1 MLRPAPRRV
10 ADAEGVRQDG
20 AFEGSLEVV
29 DWAEV
34 RSGGPTRPV
43 ASALARAS
51 RFLHHKRW
59 WYAAV
64 STPEVLVSTAIV
76 NLGYVVNAF
85 VFAADLPGR
94 RLLFQR
100 SFLGLPALSAT
111 LTPRPGTGA
120 LATFRA
126 PRARV
131 ALSRGQDANAPYALR
146 IRLPELTLDAALE
159 VSATRP
165 LTWIGPLGA
174 RVGTIELANCTQKIA
189 GAPASGR
196 LVVHGRD
203 VPLDGALGG
212 LDFTDGLLARE
223 TAWRWAFA
231 QGHADSGEVVGLN
244 LVEGF
249 NARGAS
255 PETALGEDA
264 VWLGGRPYPLGPA
277 RFDHDRDDP
286 ARPWHVSTACG
297 AVDLRFTPGGRH
309 AEGHDLGV
317 ARSRFLQVAGTW
329 DGVITFDGV
338 TRNLRGAAGVAEDQ
352 AVRW

>member
-1 MLRPAPRRV
+1 MLRPAPRRI
-10 ADAEGVRQDG
+10 ADAHGVRQDG

-34 RSGGPTRPV
+34 RAGEALGPV
-43 ASALARAS
+43 ASALARAK
-51 RFLHHKRW
+51 RLLQHKRW

-76 NLGYVVNAF
+76 HLGYVVNAF

-100 SFLGLPALSAT
+100 SFLGLPGLSAT
-111 LTPRPGTGA
+111 IAPRPGAGA
-120 LATFRA
+120 SASFRA
-126 PRARV
+126 RGAHIGLARGGVSGAPCTLRVRV
-131 ALSRGQDANAPYALR
+131 AGLS
-146 IRLPELTLDAALE
+146 LDAALE
-159 VSATRP
+159 VTGTRP
-165 LTWIGPLGA
+165 LSWIGPIRG
-174 RVGTIELANCTQKIA
+174 GEGGLANCTQKIA
-189 GAPASGR
+189 GAPVSGR

-231 QGHADSGEVVGLN
+231 QGAATSGEIIGLN

-249 NARGAS
+249 NEPGAT

-264 VWLGGRPYPLGPA
+264 VWIGGRPCPLGPA

-286 ARPWHVSTACG
+286 HRPWRVTTACG
-297 AVDLRFTPGGRH
+297 AAELRFTPGGRH
-309 AEGHDLGV
+309 AETHDLGL

-329 DGVITFDGV
+329 DGRITLDGV
-338 TRNLRGAAGVAEDQ
+338 ERNLVRVPGVAEDQ